1 MNSLEKFKKKT
12 EAGQL
17 KNMLEYA
24 SVFRNR
30 NLYREPLTEYT
41 HRIGRNLL
49 VVRDSNRFDF
59 SLSRM
64 KLQECIKFVF
74 DKTKVQTYRN
84 RLEDVYLNSKN
95 YEYNGKIFVP
105 IKYFL
110 LYIISLT
117 EDLRV
122 FREKLISAVKELKDF
137 NYDDFDSLDNYVD
150 YVSKEMNVSLTE
162 VKLFIFKHVL
172 PLYKWRV

>member
-1 MNSLEKFKKKT
+1 MNSLQRFKEKT
-12 EAGQL
+12 NSRQL
-17 KNMLEYA
+17 KNILEYA
-24 SVFRNR
+24 SVFRSR
-30 NLYREPLTEYT
+30 KLYREPLTQYT
-41 HRIGRNLL
+41 HKIGRSLL
-49 VVRDSNRFDF
+49 IVKDVDRFDF

-64 KLQECIKFVF
+64 KLQECIKFVY

-84 RLEDVYLNSKN
+84 RLEDEYLNKNN
-95 YEYNGKIFVP
+95 YEYNGKIFIP

-122 FREKLISAVKELKDF
+122 FREKLALAVKELKDF
-137 NYDDFDSLDNYVD
+137 NYDNFESIDEYID
-150 YVSKEMNVSLTE
+150 YVSSEMKVSLTE